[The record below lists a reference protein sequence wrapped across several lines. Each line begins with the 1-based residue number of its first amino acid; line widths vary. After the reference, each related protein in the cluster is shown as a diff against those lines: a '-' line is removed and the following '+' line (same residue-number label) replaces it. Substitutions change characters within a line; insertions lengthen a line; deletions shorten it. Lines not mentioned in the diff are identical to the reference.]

1 MNGQPN
7 HSPECPPSANSSN
20 IFTQPHN
27 IIAIYTVLS
36 ILLKMRRLMGLEAML
51 EYIQLYLKKVEDQ
64 DHQLKPAVTRA
75 LEMMSLEKIVAE
87 VRGQ

>member
-7 HSPECPPSANSSN
+7 HSPEFSPSANSSN